1 MFSREK
7 KLKKK
12 LKSRSKMFAGWLSFS
27 HPSIAE
33 IFANINFDFIA
44 IDMEH
49 STINNYEAQRI
60 ISTVQAYQVPCI
72 PRPLSHKND
81 IIKPLLESGC
91 DGMLFP
97 NIDKNSHM
105 EDAIHNFKYS
115 PIGGRNFGINRA
127 QSYGFN
133 SKDYFSYWN
142 QISSILIQ
150 IESKNGVE
158 NLEEILKKNHKNI
171 DGVMIGPYDL
181 SGSLNCPG
189 DFSNVDYLRSIKHVI
204 KLCKSYRISC
214 GTQLSDISSSLISEN
229 FKYGFNF
236 LVLGSDLFAL
246 WNWAENIEKLIK
258 KSL

>member
-1 MFSREK
+1 
-7 KLKKK
+7 
-12 LKSRSKMFAGWLSFS
+12 MFAGWLSFS

-60 ISTVQAYQVPCI
+60 ISTVQAYEVPCI

-97 NIDKNSHM
+97 NIDKNSQM
-105 EDAIHNFKYS
+105 QEVISNFKYS
-115 PIGGRNFGINRA
+115 PIGARNYGINRA
-127 QSYGFN
+127 QNYGFK
-133 SKDYFSYWN
+133 SKEYFNNWN
-142 QISSILIQ
+142 KISSILIQ
-150 IESKNGVE
+150 IESKNSIE
-158 NLEEILKKNHKNI
+158 NLEEILKKNYKNI

-189 DFSNVDYLRSIKHVI
+189 DFNNVNYVRSIKHVI
-204 KLCKSYRISC
+204 KLCKSYNISC
-214 GTQLSDISSSLISEN
+214 GTQLSDIRPSLINEN
-229 FKYGFNF
+229 FNLGFNF

-246 WNWAENIEKLIK
+246 WNWAENIDKLIK
-258 KSL
+258 K

>member
-1 MFSREK
+1 
-7 KLKKK
+7 
-12 LKSRSKMFAGWLSFS
+12 MFAGCLSFR

-33 IFANINFDFIA
+33 IFENINFDFIA

-60 ISTVQAYQVPCI
+60 ISTVQAYEVPCI

-97 NIDKNSHM
+97 NIDKNSQM
-105 EDAIHNFKYS
+105 EEVISNFKYS
-115 PIGGRNFGINRA
+115 PIGARNYGINRA
-127 QSYGFN
+127 QNYGFK
-133 SKDYFSYWN
+133 SKEYFNNWN
-142 QISSILIQ
+142 KISSILIQ
-150 IESKNGVE
+150 IESKNSIE
-158 NLEEILKKNHKNI
+158 NLEEILKKNYKNI

-189 DFSNVDYLRSIKHVI
+189 DFNNVNYVRSIKHVI
-204 KLCKSYRISC
+204 KLCKSYNISC
-214 GTQLSDISSSLISEN
+214 GTQLSDIRPSLINEN
-229 FKYGFNF
+229 FNLGFNF

-246 WNWAENIEKLIK
+246 WNWAENIDNLIK
-258 KSL
+258 KKF

>member
-1 MFSREK
+1 
-7 KLKKK
+7 
-12 LKSRSKMFAGWLSFS
+12 MFAGWLSFS

-60 ISTVQAYQVPCI
+60 ISTVQAYEVPCI

-97 NIDKNSHM
+97 NIDKNSQM
-105 EDAIHNFKYS
+105 EEVISNFKYS
-115 PIGGRNFGINRA
+115 PIGARNYGINRA
-127 QSYGFN
+127 QNYGFK
-133 SKDYFSYWN
+133 SKEYFNNWN
-142 QISSILIQ
+142 KISSILIQ
-150 IESKNGVE
+150 IESKNSIE
-158 NLEEILKKNHKNI
+158 NLEEILKKNYKNI

-189 DFSNVDYLRSIKHVI
+189 DFNNVNYVRSIKHVI
-204 KLCKSYRISC
+204 KLCKSYNISC
-214 GTQLSDISSSLISEN
+214 GTQLSDIRPSLINEN
-229 FKYGFNF
+229 FNLGFNF

-246 WNWAENIEKLIK
+246 WNWAENIDKLIK
-258 KSL
+258 K

>member
-1 MFSREK
+1 
-7 KLKKK
+7 
-12 LKSRSKMFAGWLSFS
+12 MFAGWLSFS

-60 ISTVQAYQVPCI
+60 ISTVQAYEVPCI

-97 NIDKNSHM
+97 NIDKNSQM
-105 EDAIHNFKYS
+105 EEVISNFKYS
-115 PIGGRNFGINRA
+115 PIGARNYGINRA
-127 QSYGFN
+127 QNYGFK
-133 SKDYFSYWN
+133 SKEYFNNWN
-142 QISSILIQ
+142 KISSILIQ
-150 IESKNGVE
+150 IESKNSIE
-158 NLEEILKKNHKNI
+158 NLEEILKKNYKNI

-189 DFSNVDYLRSIKHVI
+189 DFNNVNYVRSIKHVI
-204 KLCKSYRISC
+204 KLCKSYNISC
-214 GTQLSDISSSLISEN
+214 GTQLSDIRPSLINEN
-229 FKYGFNF
+229 FNLGFNF
-236 LVLGSDLFAL
+236 LVRGSDLFAL
-246 WNWAENIEKLIK
+246 WNWAENIDKVIK
-258 KSL
+258 K